1 VILVIEPNINSQLLM
16 SSRQDFRINKI
27 DYTQNMRI
35 MKDKKEMSFLN
46 SKKGKRLKLK
56 KIEKNG

>member
-1 VILVIEPNINSQLLM
+1 M